1 MGVQVETGNR
11 KHPEDVDIS
20 PHPLPSCECS
30 ALLHCHCF
38 LGRSFGAK
46 TRRVKL
52 VKVWGE
58 EGCRAVGGRLALL
71 PRVGAGGG
79 ARESLCRVS
88 RPESAT
94 PVLCMALVEFTVNSL
109 GQ

>member
-58 EGCRAVGGRLALL
+58 EGC
-71 PRVGAGGG
+71 
-79 ARESLCRVS
+79 
-88 RPESAT
+88 
-94 PVLCMALVEFTVNSL
+94 
-109 GQ
+109 